1 MSLATRCIHC
11 GTIFKIVEDQLKVSE
26 GWVRCGRCHEVF
38 NALPTLFDMDSEAPP
53 PRRTPAPPTPEPAA
67 VSAPRAAPAA
77 PPPQPAPAPS
87 FGRLTE
93 DELPPEPPRPV
104 PATTDFELDTRVPAE
119 EMSWGR
125 RPAPA
130 AFDEPPPPVRS
141 APSASAPSPLAPP
154 PLPES
159 DLPSTDEADALDSR
173 YLMPS
178 SRERAVPRHRTP
190 GPEFADAEFPPDAL
204 LDAEAEAHGL
214 AMPTASEPSDEATPS
229 ASRFVSASQES
240 PPSAPAPLSPPPAAP
255 SKTSAKPAPK
265 KASRAIPQT
274 ETPAFIRQ
282 AQRQAFWRQPS
293 VRGVLT
299 GLSLALLLSLGAQ
312 IVHQFRDNLAAQH
325 PSWRDALTSWCELA
339 HCTLRPP
346 LRIDDLQVDSATLL
360 RADSEGPH
368 RYRLTVVVRNR
379 ANVAV
384 AWPNVDLT
392 LTDIAGSVVARR
404 SFSPTDALWHDG
416 GEPPTRFGAR
426 PSAVPPQRSTTLVWH
441 LRAPTLQPAGYTA
454 ELFYP

>member
-26 GWVRCGRCHEVF
+26 GWVRCGRCNEVF

-53 PRRTPAPPTPEPAA
+53 PRRTTAPPPPEPE
-67 VSAPRAAPAA
+67 VSASRAAPLA
-77 PPPQPAPAPS
+77 PPPPS
-87 FGRLTE
+87 PTFGRLTE

-125 RPAPA
+125 RPAPT

-154 PLPES
+154 PLPEA

-178 SRERAVPRHRTP
+178 SRERVAPRRRTQ
-190 GPEFADAEFPPDAL
+190 GPEFADAEFPTDAL
-204 LDAEAEAHGL
+204 LDAEADAHGL
-214 AMPTASEPSDEATPS
+214 PMPSAPTPLAEAAPSSRAASAPQESQSSGPVPLSEPS
-229 ASRFVSASQES
+229 
-240 PPSAPAPLSPPPAAP
+240 APKDTVKPAA
-255 SKTSAKPAPK
+255 K
-265 KASRAIPQT
+265 KAARAPT
-274 ETPAFIRQ
+274 APETPAFIRQ

-299 GLSLALLLSLGAQ
+299 GLSLALLLSLGVQ

-325 PSWRDALTSWCELA
+325 PSWREALTSWCQLA
-339 HCTLRPP
+339 HCKLQPP

-379 ANVAV
+379 ANVDL

-392 LTDIAGSVVARR
+392 LTDIGGTVVARR
-404 SFSPTDALWHDG
+404 SFSPADALWHDG
-416 GEPPTRFGAR
+416 GEPSTRFAAR
-426 PSAVPPQRSTTLVWH
+426 PRAVPPQRSTTLVWH

>member
-77 PPPQPAPAPS
+77 PPPQPAPAPT

-93 DELPPEPPRPV
+93 DELPPEPSRPV
-104 PATTDFELDTRVPAE
+104 HATTDFELDTRVPAE

-125 RPAPA
+125 RIEPAP
-130 AFDEPPPPVRS
+130 FDELPAPVRP
-141 APSASAPSPLAPP
+141 APIAAAPSPLAPP
-154 PLPES
+154 PLPEA

-178 SRERAVPRHRTP
+178 SRERVAPRRRTQ
-190 GPEFADAEFPPDAL
+190 GPEFADAEFPTDAL
-204 LDAEAEAHGL
+204 LDAEADAHGL
-214 AMPTASEPSDEATPS
+214 PM
-229 ASRFVSASQES
+229 
-240 PPSAPAPLSPPPAAP
+240 PSAPAPLAEAAP
-255 SKTSAKPAPK
+255 SSRAASAPQESQSSGPVPLSEPSAPKATLKPAAK
-265 KASRAIPQT
+265 KATRAPT
-274 ETPAFIRQ
+274 APETPAFIRQ

-299 GLSLALLLSLGAQ
+299 GLSLALVLSLGVQ
-312 IVHQFRDNLAAQH
+312 VVHQFRDNLAAQH
-325 PSWRDALTSWCELA
+325 PSWREALTSWCQLA
-339 HCTLRPP
+339 HCKLQPP

-379 ANVAV
+379 ANVDL

-392 LTDIAGSVVARR
+392 LTDIGGTVVARR
-404 SFSPTDALWHDG
+404 SFSPADALWHDG
-416 GEPPTRFGAR
+416 GEPSTRFAAR
-426 PSAVPPQRSTTLVWH
+426 PRAVPPQRSTTLVWH

>member
-53 PRRTPAPPTPEPAA
+53 PRRAPAPPTPEPE
-67 VSAPRAAPAA
+67 VSAPRAAPVA
-77 PPPQPAPAPS
+77 PPPSSPT

-130 AFDEPPPPVRS
+130 AFEEPPPPVRS

-154 PLPES
+154 PLPEA

-178 SRERAVPRHRTP
+178 SRERVAPRRRTQ
-190 GPEFADAEFPPDAL
+190 GPEFADAEFPTDAL
-204 LDAEAEAHGL
+204 LDAEADAHGL
-214 AMPTASEPSDEATPS
+214 PM
-229 ASRFVSASQES
+229 
-240 PPSAPAPLSPPPAAP
+240 PSAPAPLAEAAP
-255 SKTSAKPAPK
+255 SSRAASAPQESQSSGPVPLSEPSAPKATLKPAAK
-265 KASRAIPQT
+265 KATRAPT
-274 ETPAFIRQ
+274 APETPAFIRQ

-299 GLSLALLLSLGAQ
+299 GLSLALLLSLGVQ
-312 IVHQFRDNLAAQH
+312 VVHQFRDNLAAQH

-379 ANVAV
+379 ADVAV

-392 LTDIAGSVVARR
+392 LTDIVGSVVARR

-416 GEPPTRFGAR
+416 GEPSTRFGAR
-426 PSAVPPQRSTTLVWH
+426 PSAVPPQRSTTLVWQ

>member
-125 RPAPA
+125 RVASAP
-130 AFDEPPPPVRS
+130 FDEPPAPVRP
-141 APSASAPSPLAPP
+141 APIAAASSPLAPP
-154 PLPES
+154 PLPEA

-190 GPEFADAEFPPDAL
+190 GPEFADAEFPTDAL
-204 LDAEAEAHGL
+204 LDAEADAHGL
-214 AMPTASEPSDEATPS
+214 AMPTASEPSGEATPS
-229 ASRFVSASQES
+229 ASRVVSASQES
-240 PPSAPAPLSPPPAAP
+240 QPSAPAPLSESPAAP

-265 KASRAIPQT
+265 KAPRATSQT

-299 GLSLALLLSLGAQ
+299 GLSIALLLSLGVQ

-325 PSWRDALTSWCELA
+325 PSWREALTSWCQLA
-339 HCTLRPP
+339 HCTLQPP

-379 ANVAV
+379 ANVDL

-392 LTDIAGSVVARR
+392 LTDIGGTVVARR
-404 SFSPTDALWHDG
+404 SFSPADALWHDG
-416 GEPPTRFGAR
+416 GEPSTRFAAR
-426 PSAVPPQRSTTLVWH
+426 PRAVPPQRSTTLVWH